1 MAEEKGQEK
10 EEDSNAACFY
20 WIFWF
25 LLLSSIATTVGL
37 CAVPIFIMSMTL
49 EPCFPAL
56 HVSVADVHQFW
67 PWSVVNEAPMR
78 FENHEGELD
87 VIQFLLVR

>member
-1 MAEEKGQEK
+1 MAETKGRGKQIE

-25 LLLSSIATTVGL
+25 VILSSIATTIGL
-37 CAVPIFIMSMTL
+37 CAVPIFIVTLTL

-56 HVSVADVHQFW
+56 HVSDTRTT
-67 PWSVVNEAPMR
+67 PR
-78 FENHEGELD
+78 
-87 VIQFLLVR
+87 R